1 MSGYVLFCQERER
14 EPVCNNSIHEG
25 GKAVKSKRMAL
36 KGLVLTALIGAF
48 ILPLNPISQ
57 AHELSLTGQYRWY
70 LTNMSNGVK
79 YANVTCNYDLLTIN
93 GQVIIGSQVDT
104 ARSYW
109 NVYSAN
115 KAKFDYA
122 VSGVAKCDFITT
134 TQPAWNNLENVEG
147 NVLAITLLRNSSG
160 QMNIA
165 GSTYGV
171 GGFNSG
177 TAVYAAIWFNPGN
190 VAIYSPGY
198 PKAYLYTNDYVFRQN
213 YLIRHEMGHV
223 LGLGHPP
230 DTTVSL
236 MHAHDDSPWN
246 IPQDHDRNDLIAF
259 YP

>member
-1 MSGYVLFCQERER
+1 MYVL
-14 EPVCNNSIHEG
+14 VCPENANPRLNSQNTKG

-36 KGLVLTALIGAF
+36 KGLVLAALIGAF

-57 AHELSLTGQYRWY
+57 AHEMGTAGGYRWY
-70 LTNMSNGVK
+70 LTNISNGVK
-79 YANVTCNYDLLTIN
+79 YANVTCNYDLFTIN
-93 GQVIIGSQVDT
+93 GQVITGSQVDT

-134 TQPAWNNLENVEG
+134 TQPVWNALNQHPST
-147 NVLAITLLRNSSG
+147 LAITLLRNSSG
-160 QMNIA
+160 QMNIE
-165 GSTYGV
+165 GSTYGS

-190 VAIYSPGY
+190 VAMYSPGY
-198 PKAYLYTNDYVFRQN
+198 PKEYQYTNDYVFRQN
-213 YLIRHEMGHV
+213 WLVRHEMGHV

-236 MHAHDDSPWN
+236 LHAHDDSPWN